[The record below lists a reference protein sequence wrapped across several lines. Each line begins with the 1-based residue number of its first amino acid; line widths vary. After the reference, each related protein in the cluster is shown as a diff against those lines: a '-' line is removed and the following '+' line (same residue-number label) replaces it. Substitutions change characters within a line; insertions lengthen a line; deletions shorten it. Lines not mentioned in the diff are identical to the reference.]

1 MTTRRAPLKAVKATD
16 RPVPAK
22 PKTITQAA
30 NEGTERELLVAMRQR
45 IAKAVES
52 ELTSPRDLAAL
63 SKRLME
69 IVREIETLDARSEQ
83 EGGES
88 DRPADVPF
96 DASAI

>member
-1 MTTRRAPLKAVKATD
+1 MTTRRTPLKAVKETD

-22 PKTITQAA
+22 PKTVTQAA
-30 NEGTERELLVAMRQR
+30 SEGTERELLVAMRQR

-52 ELTSPRDLAAL
+52 DATSPRDLAAL

-69 IVREIETLDARSEQ
+69 IVREIDALDARAEQ
-83 EGGES
+83 EATES
-88 DRPADVPF
+88 DRPADAPF